1 MSLSPICAL
10 TLEAPESID
19 LRQAARYLGA
29 PGEPDSATLALLERC
44 APPLLHAAMPK
55 AVWRTADTAAWD
67 EAGILQGADIR
78 RHLAECPQAILLAV
92 TLGPMVD
99 SQIRRS
105 AVGDVAAG
113 AAADALASAL
123 AEQSADQA
131 EALLRQRITA
141 EGRYLTCRYSPGYG
155 DWPVTV
161 QPQAAE
167 LLDAGRQI
175 GLYVTDTALMTPRK
189 SVTALL
195 GVSHRPVTGHLAGCG
210 HCALRDRCEYRK
222 RGKTCASQ

>member
-1 MSLSPICAL
+1 MGPVA
-10 TLEAPESID
+10 TLPLERAAQID
-19 LRQAARYLGA
+19 LRQAARYFGE
-29 PGEPDSATLALLERC
+29 PGEPDAATLALLARV
-44 APPLLHAAMPK
+44 APPVLAAAMPR
-55 AVWRTADTAAWD
+55 AVWRRCDVAELAAGFLQGQDVPAHLADCD
-67 EAGILQGADIR
+67 EAL
-78 RHLAECPQAILLAV
+78 LLAV
-92 TLGPMVD
+92 TLGAGVD
-99 SQIRRS
+99 RQIRLS
-105 AVGDVAAG
+105 GIGDIAAG
-113 AAADALASAL
+113 VAADALASAL

-131 EALLRQRITA
+131 EALLRQTITA

-195 GVSHRPVTGHLAGCG
+195 GVSRRPVTGHLAGCG

>member
-1 MSLSPICAL
+1 MGPVA
-10 TLEAPESID
+10 TLPLEKAAQID
-19 LRQAARYLGA
+19 LRQAARYFGE
-29 PGEPDSATLALLERC
+29 PGEPDAATLALLARV
-44 APPLLHAAMPK
+44 APPVLAAAMPR
-55 AVWRTADTAAWD
+55 AVWRRCDVAELAAGFLQGQDVPAHLADCD
-67 EAGILQGADIR
+67 EAL
-78 RHLAECPQAILLAV
+78 LLAV
-92 TLGPMVD
+92 TLGAGVD
-99 SQIRRS
+99 RQIRLS
-105 AVGDVAAG
+105 GIGDIAAG
-113 AAADALASAL
+113 VAADALASAL

-131 EALLRQRITA
+131 EALLRQTITA

-195 GVSHRPVTGHLAGCG
+195 GVSRRPVTGHLAGCG